1 MGTWVGFSVTL
12 AELPSF
18 RAPLLHPPVLDSP
31 PRRSWK
37 PPRLL
42 LLSNPDSSRP
52 LSRTRSLFND
62 PKSFPYPGSASGA
75 HDCVLGSSQAHR
87 GEGIASQACWVQPPS
102 CCLGPPG
109 QHQPLRPSKPRTTCV
124 FEGRGAVT
132 TQLFSQEIPFPL
144 TFSYFVSSLVC
155 KIPYICSTP
164 CSNRTFPLTGMPCLG
179 GLPFSLLWLNVAM
192 ASHSWALNRSAPY
205 ALVSKHTSL

>member
-1 MGTWVGFSVTL
+1 MGLSVSL
-12 AELPSF
+12 AELPGF
-18 RAPLLHPPVLDSP
+18 REPLLHPPVLDSP

-37 PPRLL
+37 PPQLL

-52 LSRTRSLFND
+52 LSRMRSLFDN

-109 QHQPLRPSKPRTTCV
+109 QHQPQGPSKPGTTCV
-124 FEGRGAVT
+124 FEGRGAGWSRHS
-132 TQLFSQEIPFPL
+132 FSPKKSPFPL

-155 KIPYICSTP
+155 KISHIFSNP
-164 CSNRTFPLTGMPCLG
+164 CSKRTFPLTGMPCLG
-179 GLPFSLLWLNVAM
+179 NF
-192 ASHSWALNRSAPY
+192 HS
-205 ALVSKHTSL
+205 VCCG